1 MQKKNKYYA
10 KLGNGG
16 TLHITHPEK
25 QNHKHKTSGTALT
38 FMFCFPV
45 VHCLT
50 SLRYLFF
57 SHFQSYYYVSFS
69 SSVLFRFHL
78 SFSLVPFPWSVCL
91 LLLSWLLF
99 YFLFRAS
106 RWFVCPHLV
115 GFLFDTRNKF
125 ETT

>member
-57 SHFQSYYYVSFS
+57 SHFQSFIM
-69 SSVLFRFHL
+69 SVLVVQYYSGSILVSVWFL
-78 SFSLVPFPWSVCL
+78 SPGQYVYCSCL
-91 LLLSWLLF
+91 GYCFTSYLELPAGL
-99 YFLFRAS
+99 YA
-106 RWFVCPHLV
+106 HI
-115 GFLFDTRNKF
+115 
-125 ETT
+125 